1 MVNYVIFEKGK
12 VKNNDLNT
20 EGKEMQMKSI
30 TESLS
35 LHAALQNES
44 RLLCNNMIYVMR
56 TREKNQ
62 RK

>member
-12 VKNNDLNT
+12 VKNNDLTT
-20 EGKEMQMKSI
+20 EGKEMQMTSI